1 MTCPKTGI
9 CGGCLYQGVPYQEQ
23 IEEKALEVRK
33 LFERKGIPVGE
44 FRGIQGSPEQ
54 YRYRNKMEY
63 SFGDEV
69 IGGEMTLGMHKAGSY
84 MSIVTTDCCQIVPD
98 DFNRILRAV
107 LDFCTERGYTFY
119 HKKRKNGLLRNLILR
134 RGVRTG
140 ELLINLVTSSDP
152 GFDEEAF
159 VSLLCSL
166 PLDDH
171 VVGVL
176 RTYNDSISDAILC
189 EKLEVLYGRDYYEEE
204 IMGLKFKV
212 SAFSFFQTN
221 VPAVETLYTEAL
233 SLLDHP
239 EGKRIFDLYCGT
251 GTISQALALQAKEV
265 VGVELIPEAVEA
277 AKRSAERNGLE
288 NCTFIAG
295 DVLKVLDDE
304 ALAAPPDVIV
314 VDPPRSGIHPKAWK
328 KILNYGVKEILYI
341 SCSPGSLAV
350 NLEHIEDMGYHVET
364 LKLYDNFPFTKHTE
378 CVAKLVKKDYP
389 KMVLFD
395 LDGTLWDSAQS
406 VAESWN
412 QVLSHAPEDVPE
424 MTADTIHSVMGKSMD
439 EIAEILFH
447 MMTPERRAEVLEACC
462 KWENAY
468 VSKHGGILYPKL
480 IETLQILKDKGYGLA
495 IVSNC
500 QSGYIPA
507 FLRSSG
513 LELMFVDYEEWGNTR
528 RPKGENILSV
538 LQRNGAEK
546 SVYVGDTQGDQNAAN
561 FAGVPFIHA
570 SYGFGTSEAPEAILK
585 RFEDLPALL
594 EAMEF

>member
-1 MTCPKTGI
+1 MNGI
-9 CGGCLYQGVPYQEQ
+9 CGGCLYQGVPYAEQ
-23 IEEKALEVRK
+23 LEQKAREVQM

-44 FRGIQGSPEQ
+44 FRGIQGSPDQ
-54 YRYRNKMEY
+54 YGYRNKMEY
-63 SFGDEV
+63 TFGDEV
-69 IGGEMTLGMHKAGSY
+69 IDGPMTLGMHKAKRH

-98 DFNRILRAV
+98 DFNKILRAT
-107 LDFCTERGYTFY
+107 LEFCTERNYPHY
-119 HKKRKNGLLRNLILR
+119 HKKRRDGLLRNLILR
-134 RGVRTG
+134 RGIRTN
-140 ELLINLVTSSDP
+140 ELLINLVTTGAGD
-152 GFDEEAF
+152 FDEEAF
-159 VSLLCSL
+159 VSMLQAL
-166 PLDDH
+166 PLENKIA
-171 VVGVL
+171 GIL
-176 RTYNDSISDAILC
+176 RTYNNSISDAILC
-189 EKLEVLYGRDYYEEE
+189 EKMEVLYGRDYYEEE
-204 IMGLKFKV
+204 ILGLKFKV

-221 VPAVETLYTEAL
+221 VPAVERLYAEAL
-233 SLLDHP
+233 SLLDDP

-251 GTISQALALQAKEV
+251 GTITQALALRAKEV

-277 AKRSAERNGLE
+277 AKESAVRNGLS

-295 DVLKVLDDE
+295 DVLKVLDDT

-395 LDGTLWDSAQS
+395 LDGTLWDSAEG

-412 QVLSHAPEDVPE
+412 QVLSHAPEDVPVL
-424 MTADTIHSVMGKSMD
+424 TADDIHSVMGKTMTQ
-439 EIAEILFH
+439 IADILFP
-447 MMTPERRAEVLEACC
+447 MLTEERRAEVLEACC
-462 KWENAY
+462 KWENAWL
-468 VSKHGGILYPKL
+468 SKKGGILFPKL
-480 IETLQILKDKGYGLA
+480 QETLQILKDKGYGLA

-500 QSGYIPA
+500 QTGYIPA

-513 LELMFVDYEEWGNTR
+513 LELMFVDYEEWGNTLR
-528 RPKGENILSV
+528 SKGENILSV
-538 LQRNGAEK
+538 LQRNGAQK

-570 SYGFGTSEAPEAILK
+570 AYGFGTSESPEAVLNA
-585 RFEDLPALL
+585 FADLPALL
-594 EAMEF
+594 EEMEF